1 MASILLLSIAMRE
14 FETGI
19 LMMMVCAAL
28 YLQTDPMV
36 LRNLAQIVVRLIG
49 WSSWRNALTTVRLSG
64 NVIVVVQN

>member
-1 MASILLLSIAMRE
+1 MMASILLLSLAMRE

-49 WSSWRNALTTVRLSG
+49 
-64 NVIVVVQN
+64 